1 MSAAWGSLDNV
12 GREAE
17 KRQKKFIRMW
27 GYLAIAGLFVLYV
40 AQAVGVNPF

>member
-1 MSAAWGSLDNV
+1 MSAAWGSLDNTT
-12 GREAE
+12 REAE

-27 GYLAIAGLFVLYV
+27 GYLSIAGLFVMYV